1 MAGTERGNRKV
12 QTGTV
17 VSDKMQKTVVV
28 ETRTMVQHPRYKK
41 YLRRR
46 RRFKAH
52 DETDTCRVGD
62 KVEIIE
68 TRPLS
73 KTKRWRVRKV
83 LERAVV

>member
-1 MAGTERGNRKV
+1 MAGTDRGNRKV

-17 VSDKMQKTVVV
+17 ISDKMQKTVVV
-28 ETRTMVQHPRYKK
+28 EARTMVQHPRYKK
-41 YLRRR
+41 FVRRR

-52 DETDTCRVGD
+52 DENNTCRVGD

>member
-1 MAGTERGNRKV
+1 MAGSDRGKRKV

-17 VSDKMQKTVVV
+17 ISDKMQKTVVV
-28 ETRTMVQHPRYKK
+28 EARTMVQHPRYKK
-41 YLRRR
+41 FVRRR

-52 DETDTCRVGD
+52 DETNTCRVGD

-83 LERAVV
+83 RERAVV

>member
-1 MAGTERGNRKV
+1 MAGTDRGKRKV

-17 VSDKMQKTVVV
+17 ISDKMQKTVVV
-28 ETRTMVQHPRYKK
+28 EARTMVQHPRYKK
-41 YLRRR
+41 FVRRR

-52 DETDTCRVGD
+52 DETNTCRVGD